1 MKPDISYEDFQ
12 KLDIRIGKIIEA
24 SNKEGS
30 EKLLRFVVDF
40 GSEIGQ
46 RVIFSGIRKYY
57 QPEEFLGKK
66 YPFVINMPAKKMLDE
81 ESYGMMLLIDSD
93 KPVSVMPC
101 EEVII
106 GAVVR

>member
-1 MKPDISYEDFQ
+1 MKPTISYEDFQ

-81 ESYGMMLLIDSD
+81 ESQGMMLLCDGE
-93 KPVSVMPC
+93 KPIPVMPC
-101 EEVII
+101 ESVAV

>member
-24 SNKEGS
+24 RIKEGS

-57 QPEEFLGKK
+57 QPEEFNGKI

-81 ESYGMMLLIDSD
+81 ESQGMMLLVDD
-93 KPVSVMPC
+93 EKPVPIMPC
-101 EEVII
+101 EDVLL